1 MKAYERWLSPRMQ
14 REIGLARWG
23 HFGVPVLVFPTAGGD
38 AEEIERHQVV
48 DACAELVESGQIK
61 IYSCDSVA
69 GKAMVAKDGP
79 VEYRMWLLNKFL
91 DAVRH
96 EVIPAIWA
104 DSGEQPIIVAGASI
118 GAFNSVAT
126 LCRYPD
132 VVRAAVAMSGS
143 FNVDQ
148 FYGGA
153 WSEDLFFSAPMQF
166 VGGLTGAQLESLRQ
180 RYVLLATGSG
190 AWEDPGES
198 WRLAQ
203 VLGDKGVP
211 NRVDDW
217 GPEWE
222 HDWHT
227 WRAMLPRYLGEIVT

>member
-1 MKAYERWLSPRMQ
+1 MKAYERWRSPRMQ
-14 REIGLARWG
+14 QEIGMARWG
-23 HFGVPVLVFPTAGGD
+23 HYGTPVLVFPTAGGD
-38 AEEIERHQVV
+38 GEEIERHHVV
-48 DACAELVESGQIK
+48 KACGDLIDAGRVKL
-61 IYSCDSVA
+61 YSCDSVA
-69 GKAMVAKDGP
+69 GKAMVSKDGP
-79 VEYRMWLLNKFL
+79 VEYRMWLLNRFF
-91 DAVRH
+91 DAVRN

-118 GAFNSVAT
+118 GAFNSMAT
-126 LCRYPD
+126 LCRFPD
-132 VVRAAVAMSGS
+132 VVKAAVAMSGS

-166 VGGLTGAQLESLRQ
+166 VGGLDGPQLEALRH
-180 RYVLLATGSG
+180 RFVLMATGSG

-203 VLGDKGVP
+203 VLGDKGIP

-217 GPEWE
+217 GPE
-222 HDWHT
+222 
-227 WRAMLPRYLGEIVT
+227 